1 MNTERIGAQV
11 FEDGGEAAI
20 GFAQAGVDGEQGT
33 AQECEGTDEGGVAAA
48 GVVFAQDGVARPM
61 VADQD
66 GVARPM
72 VADFDAAPMV
82 ADGAD
87 PGFRCQGVWGQ
98 TGDEVA
104 GEGGGTSGLFVAA
117 ERGDAQEG
125 AGTGEVAFEGVGV
138 RECDLVVD
146 GVAAC
151 GF

>member
-48 GVVFAQDGVARPM
+48 GVVFA
-61 VADQD
+61 QD

>member
-1 MNTERIGAQV
+1 MLHYQALNTERMGAQV
-11 FEDGGEAAI
+11 FEDGGKATKP
-20 GFAQAGVDGEQGT
+20 FAQAGVDGEECA
-33 AQECEGTDEGGVAAA
+33 AQECERADEGGIAAA
-48 GVVFAQDGVARPM
+48 RLVFTQDGVACPM
-61 VADQD
+61 VT
-66 GVARPM
+66 
-72 VADFDAAPMV
+72 DFDAAPMV